1 MKKAF
6 LIGWKDVKLAFR
18 DRAALLL
25 MLAAPFLLT
34 LGLGLVT
41 GRFSGSSNTGI
52 SDIPFVI
59 VNLDEGQLGTEL
71 VKLFES
77 EDMADLL
84 EPTSASDPVAAR
96 QAVDEDKLAAVIVI
110 PAGFSESF
118 LSSQDSIV
126 APAIEL
132 YSNPARPTSVGV
144 ITTILESFLARAEV
158 IRAGSEVTLTQL
170 LATGRLQP
178 QEVAAAAERMA
189 NQQSD
194 AGANNSSLTLK
205 NVTESGAEVDFD
217 VLAYMA
223 PGMALMFLMFTTTN
237 GGRSL
242 LAEQRL
248 GTLPRLLTTP
258 VNTTQVLG
266 GKVLGIFL
274 TGAAQMLILIVAST
288 LFFQLNW
295 GDPLAVLLLVLSAV
309 VGAVGW
315 GMIITALARTP
326 GQVSAIGSA
335 LMLGFGILG
344 GSFINLDNMPN
355 WFRVIAKITPNAWGL
370 DGFNTLALGGGLAN
384 ILTPIL
390 ALLIM
395 GLTLFIVSVFII
407 NRRGFG
413 QR

>member
-59 VNLDEGQLGTEL
+59 VNQDEGQLGTEL

-77 EDMADLL
+77 ENMADLL
-84 EPTSASDPVAAR
+84 EPSSATDPVAAR

-118 LSSQDSIV
+118 FSSQDSSE

-170 LATGRLQP
+170 LTTGRLQP

-189 NQQSD
+189 NQQSE
-194 AGANNSSLTLK
+194 AATNNSSLTLK

-274 TGAAQMLILIVAST
+274 TGAAQMLILIIAST

-326 GQVSAIGSA
+326 GQVSAVGSA

-395 GLTLFIVSVFII
+395 GLTLFVVSVFII

>member
-59 VNLDEGQLGTEL
+59 VNSDEGQLGTEL

-77 EDMADLL
+77 ENMADLL

-110 PAGFSESF
+110 PSGFSESF
-118 LSSQDSIV
+118 FSSQDSIE
-126 APAIEL
+126 APEIEI

-344 GSFINLDNMPN
+344 GSFINLDSMPN

-370 DGFNTLALGGGLAN
+370 DGFNTLALGGRLAN